1 MSKNKKTKI
10 TNLTPVNVEFKL
22 EKFATLTDFVR
33 YYSSP
38 WKILFSNFLA
48 GTAYGLGF
56 VIGAAILVTVIAY
69 ILGHILVNIP
79 IVGQFFQW
87 LNDWLA
93 VNLQNYKQQ

>member
-1 MSKNKKTKI
+1 MFKKKKI
-10 TNLTPVNVEFKL
+10 KTENLTPVNVEFKL

-38 WKILFSNFLA
+38 WKIFFSNFLA

-56 VIGAAILVTVIAY
+56 IIGAAVLITVIAY

-79 IVGQFFQW
+79 IVGQFFAW

-93 VNLQNYKQQ
+93 VNLQSYQK